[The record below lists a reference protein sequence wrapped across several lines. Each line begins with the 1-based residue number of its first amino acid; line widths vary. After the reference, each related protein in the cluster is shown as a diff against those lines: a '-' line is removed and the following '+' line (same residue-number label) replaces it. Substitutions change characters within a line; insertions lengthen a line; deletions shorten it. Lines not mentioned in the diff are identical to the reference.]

1 MYSYGW
7 LRGEGYA
14 ISGTSERCD
23 SMQTV
28 LRPEGGVRFGK
39 TRWGTKKIW
48 KKGRGVKYHNKIQ
61 NFLIISKSHVSY
73 LLLLI
78 YDTKVFSKILVKA

>member
-1 MYSYGW
+1 
-7 LRGEGYA
+7 
-14 ISGTSERCD
+14 
-23 SMQTV
+23 MQTV

-39 TRWGTKKIW
+39 TRWGTNIKNTSVEIKKIW
-48 KKGRGVKYHNKIQ
+48 KNGRGVKYHNKIQ
-61 NFLIISKSHVSY
+61 NFLIISKSCVSY